1 MLCLLASWRRTLPAT
16 PSIRALR
23 GLQAAGRRMLRVAQ
37 RQAGSLSSEGASD
50 VTHRCAACPQGPA
63 STWGAGLQQ
72 AGCTAPHTAISG
84 AYQDAQEA
92 RTGIM

>member
-1 MLCLLASWRRTLPAT
+1 MLVGKLAPHTAGNAIHQSAEGPAGSWTK
-16 PSIRALR
+16 
-23 GLQAAGRRMLRVAQ
+23 MLRVAQ

-50 VTHRCAACPQGPA
+50 VTHQCAACPQGPA